1 MNIAQTANAPFEVR
15 KLLLQFV
22 NAEEAQYDVISMSYT
37 LKNRGHQIAEYSH
50 ERLLYI
56 YTALDE
62 VEDKS
67 KHQVALMRQIKN
79 KVLERD

>member
-1 MNIAQTANAPFEVR
+1 MNSTQTVNTPFEVR

-37 LKNRGHQIAEYSH
+37 LKNRGHQIATYN
-50 ERLLYI
+50 RPYLLYI

-62 VEDKS
+62 VEDKT
-67 KHQVALMRQIKN
+67 KHQTALMKQIKN
-79 KVLERD
+79 KVLER